1 MTISLQVPPEATSAT
16 FSRAMAALSAHPN
29 QRVQDRNYRYLPPF
43 RKLVLARDPAE
54 RAEISAA
61 RPVGWQFFIWD
72 SLGKAVLDVS
82 DKIPDTFSS
91 VRRGAFAERY
101 EEVLESVDADCG
113 MSDNDYR
120 AEVLEVPQL
129 GTCALVVRDGAGA
142 WFYPV
147 LLNGKTTYT
156 RSLSEEEF
164 FATVP
169 RLPQGPRH
177 DDGDEPGS
185 PTI

>member
-1 MTISLQVPPEATSAT
+1 
-16 FSRAMAALSAHPN
+16 MAALSAHPN